1 MIKALIFDFDGL
13 ILDTETPEFQVWQEI
28 YKEHGCELPISVWA
42 QAIGTAQH
50 TFNPYEYLET
60 QLGRPITL
68 EAVRQK
74 QRERTAE
81 LISQQTTL
89 AGVETYILEAK
100 RLGLKV
106 GIASSSSHAWV
117 EGHLQRLGLLS
128 YFDTIKCSDD
138 VKQTKPD
145 PELYLAVLKTLTLLP
160 EQAFALEDSPNGAWA
175 AKRAGLFCVAV
186 PNTVTSQLPLDHADL
201 RLTSLN
207 EISLEQLLQKIAAE
221 SRVK

>member
-1 MIKALIFDFDGL
+1 LRKDKMIKALIFDFDGL

-50 TFNPYEYLET
+50 TFDPYEYLEA
-60 QLGRPITL
+60 QLGQPIAL

-74 QRERTAE
+74 RRERTAE

-89 AGVETYILEAK
+89 AGVENYILEAK
-100 RLGLKV
+100 RLNLKV
-106 GIASSSSHAWV
+106 GLASSSPHAWV
-117 EGHLQRLGLLS
+117 EGHLKRLGLLS

-145 PELYLAVLKTLTLLP
+145 PELYLAVLKTFAITS

-175 AKRAGLFCVAV
+175 AKRAGLFCVAI
-186 PNTVTSQLPLDHADL
+186 PNAVTNQLPLDHADL
-201 RLTSLN
+201 KLNSLA
-207 EISLEQLLQKIAAE
+207 ELSLEDLLQKIAT
-221 SRVK
+221 